1 VTYAPAD
8 LLAVRQF
15 LLTSTGLS
23 GDAVGIVGDP
33 DHASTGG
40 YHEGNDDLA
49 RVGRL
54 NTDYSKR
61 ESARDRPGTN
71 AASAID
77 YGTFRKNVNGV
88 WVSDRTVTAGL
99 VLACQRGDPR
109 TRDVRE
115 VIYTPDGSTV
125 RRFDRLGIRST
136 GDSSH
141 LYHTHISF
149 FRDSEGRRA
158 RPDNILG
165 LLTELMGAATVDFAP
180 ADTNAWIQ
188 ARRTEALVDDL
199 PTVLDL
205 GHPNKLRARLVGLE
219 GKVDQLIVAAAADAA
234 RDAAA
239 KVAIDALATA
249 LAAGG
254 GSVDSAA
261 VIARINEVAD
271 AESTTVTALR
281 AEVAS
286 LRADLAEAAQAA
298 ADAFDA

>member
-1 VTYAPAD
+1 MTYAPAD
-8 LLAVRQF
+8 LLAVRQY

-33 DHASTGG
+33 AHAATGG

-61 ESARDRPGTN
+61 ESARDRAGSN

-77 YGTFRKNVNGV
+77 IGDFRRGA
-88 WVSDRTVTAGL
+88 VSLRSVTLGFVA
-99 VLACQRGDPR
+99 ACQRGDPR
-109 TRDVRE
+109 TGDVRE

-141 LYHTHISF
+141 LTHTHISF

-158 RPDNILG
+158 QADNVLG
-165 LLTELMGAATVDFAP
+165 LL
-180 ADTNAWIQ
+180 Q
-188 ARRTEALVDDL
+188 
-199 PTVLDL
+199 
-205 GHPNKLRARLVGLE
+205 
-219 GKVDQLIVAAAADAA
+219 QLIEGMADMSVWDEKLGEGYAPRPGYGQHMMRTAAGYTWARTDEILVEVRAGFAAAAVRDAAEVA

-239 KVAIDALATA
+239 RVALDALAAAIT
-249 LAAGG
+249 AGG
-254 GSVDSAA
+254 GSVDVMAVKAA
-261 VIARINEVAD
+261 MADVVHQAVEPLEAMIAE
-271 AESTTVTALR
+271 LR
-281 AEVAS
+281 AQ
-286 LRADLAEAAQAA
+286 LAERDRAA
-298 ADAFDA
+298 AATWADDAPTGG